1 MRVGTIV
8 AVGFVFGASLGFLAG
23 LFLAIPAAEIVPGG
37 RPVIF
42 GAAGLGALL
51 GSALAA
57 WRSSGGL
64 PRERSGHS
72 RVEEVMSRLTFKR
85 PSDKSRPDK
94 GSSSMTPVWRP
105 AEPPTPGRTEEPA
118 EGKAMQQRDT
128 RDYPAAGG
136 ELNALLGKGSEFEG
150 KLAFEGKVR
159 IDGTFTGEISTNDLL
174 QVGDGAKVQAEI
186 SCGTIVVEGEVTGN
200 IKATQAVELRR
211 PAKVHGDITTPS
223 LVIEKG
229 VLFEGRSRMDEVS
242 SSSNVVP
249 IYAAADDK

>member
-1 MRVGTIV
+1 
-8 AVGFVFGASLGFLAG
+8 
-23 LFLAIPAAEIVPGG
+23 
-37 RPVIF
+37 
-42 GAAGLGALL
+42 
-51 GSALAA
+51 
-57 WRSSGGL
+57 
-64 PRERSGHS
+64 
-72 RVEEVMSRLTFKR
+72 
-85 PSDKSRPDK
+85 
-94 GSSSMTPVWRP
+94 
-105 AEPPTPGRTEEPA
+105 
-118 EGKAMQQRDT
+118 MQQRDT
-128 RDYPAAGG
+128 RDYAASGG
-136 ELNALLGKGSEFEG
+136 ELNALLGRGSEFEG

-200 IKATQAVELRR
+200 IKAAQAVELRR

-242 SSSNVVP
+242 SSNVVP